1 MTHNVAVQ
9 IREALAAG
17 NNEALAALLPF
28 HPPASWFSAKDLSR
42 IELQQKAD
50 TVLQTMGIK
59 GLEPVDFETA
69 QYFIVEVARSSPCA
83 CACVRA
89 ATGPASC
96 HERCL
101 DCRHSVTS
109 TRPSAHSSTTA
120 A

>member
-28 HPPASWFSAKDLSR
+28 HPPGFTAKDLSR

-69 QYFIVEVARSSPCA
+69 QYFIVEVARSPPCA
-83 CACVRA
+83 WACVPRLAPRRA
-89 ATGPASC
+89 T
-96 HERCL
+96 
-101 DCRHSVTS
+101 SV
-109 TRPSAHSSTTA
+109 AWTA
-120 A
+120 GKR